1 MIFTA
6 KIRDEELYKK
16 LECYAMDSADRWN
29 LCGSS
34 WLSVWRTAVC
44 YFRGVFALMPLLNI
58 GCNSTRSC
66 NMTSHRNFKKKKAP
80 FEEID

>member
-1 MIFTA
+1 M
-6 KIRDEELYKK
+6 KSYIRNWNV
-16 LECYAMDSADRWN
+16 MRWIR
-29 LCGSS
+29 LIAGIYVVVLGFQSGER
-34 WLSVWRTAVC
+34 LFVILG
-44 YFRGVFALMPLLNI
+44 GVFALMPLLNI